1 MCGYWVLSRVLNTPC
16 TLEIVLL
23 RVHAPRGLFRVPFL
37 PDPPPL
43 SDGNLLPAALLRV
56 RGNYF
61 RPYLSIFACAI
72 EVQHNKGNST
82 TTVIQASFEKADWK
96 LEPKWSNENKKPE
109 AATLRSIALNYIK

>member
-1 MCGYWVLSRVLNTPC
+1 LSRVLNTPY

-56 RGNYF
+56 RENYF

-72 EVQHNKGNST
+72 EVQHNNGNST
-82 TTVIQASFEKADWK
+82 TMVIQASFEKADWK
-96 LEPKWSNENKKPE
+96 LEPKLSNENKKLE